1 MRNSAVIH
9 PTGTVSP
16 EQARA
21 LLQRFRDLNLGP
33 CGIDVAPGDR
43 VVLAGCLSLDAP
55 VERGVRYCVQDEA
68 GGERV
73 LSIAWAESHLD
84 IRLTADRAPDSPERS
99 QLDVNLG
106 TDGLGRLSAPTLG
119 ARLSL
124 EGSEPKDIEHFL
136 RRIVRAV
143 YAQAS

>member
-1 MRNSAVIH
+1 MIH
-9 PTGTVSP
+9 PNGTVSA
-16 EQARA
+16 EQART

-68 GGERV
+68 GRERV
-73 LSIAWAESHLD
+73 LSIAWADSHLD
-84 IRLTADRAPDSPERS
+84 IRLTADRTPESPERGR
-99 QLDVNLG
+99 LDVNLG
-106 TDGLGRLSAPTLG
+106 TDGLGRLSAPALG
-119 ARLSL
+119 ARLNL
-124 EGSEPKDIEHFL
+124 EGSEPKDFEHFL

-143 YAQAS
+143 YSRAS